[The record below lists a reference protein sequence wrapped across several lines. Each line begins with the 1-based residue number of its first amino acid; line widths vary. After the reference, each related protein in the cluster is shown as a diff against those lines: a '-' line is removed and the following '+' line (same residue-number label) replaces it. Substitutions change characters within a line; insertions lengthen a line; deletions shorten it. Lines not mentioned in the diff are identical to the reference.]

1 MILPGWKFWWKDILG
16 IAEIMTFAGIHFGG
30 WTSLSHNDIHSEMA
44 IIRNNNDMTLFFGGN
59 NIARLLSNR
68 QSAKINSPPK
78 FPARRYNIHTEI
90 MDEHANKT
98 PITKLYPQ
106 QL

>member
-1 MILPGWKFWWKDILG
+1 
-16 IAEIMTFAGIHFGG
+16 
-30 WTSLSHNDIHSEMA
+30 MA
-44 IIRNNNDMTLFFGGN
+44 IIRNNNDMTLFFGRN

-98 PITKLYPQ
+98 PMHYQTLSPTIIGQDNIPYFATKCPEVHPLVQ
-106 QL
+106 QLISILSILVECSHISV